1 MLWLGLVGVCP
12 AQTILTPPA
21 NQTALVGSSVTF
33 NVSATNS
40 AIYTGGFNYGDLD
53 GWPHTNVFYTGRT
66 AGTLNFSYLFGSL
79 NDRLTVYYG
88 TNQIYDTGYIGGPNT
103 RTYTTNYGPGTATS
117 VTVIINEGNYDNHG
131 SKWEYHLSMLAP
143 IYYQWQFN
151 SANIAGA
158 TNAAYTV
165 NNITTLNAGTYRVVV
180 ADNFGPATNAAG
192 TLTVLVPPSI
202 TQPPTSLTVLPGAST
217 NFTVAATGDPPLAY
231 QWRFFG
237 TNLSGATTNRYSLSN
252 IQTTNAGDYTVVI
265 TNASGSITSAVA
277 SLKVL
282 VSPTLINVSGNATN
296 FGFALP
302 TVFGSTYVT
311 QYKANLND
319 TNWTAIAT
327 NVGTGN
333 LLPKNFTV
341 NSALSNRF
349 YRVLR
354 YRSDR
359 SCPFRLA
366 GLNGCGPARM
376 PPPET

>member
-1 MLWLGLVGVCP
+1 MKHLGAKPNGRWPAWPLLARLARFSVGRWFLLWLGLVGVCQ
-12 AQTILTPPA
+12 AQTILAPPA
-21 NQTALVGSSVTF
+21 NQSALVGSSVTF

-40 AIYTGGFNYGDLD
+40 AIYTDGFNYGALD

-202 TQPPTSLTVLPGAST
+202 TQPPTNLTVLAGASA
-217 NFTVAATGDPPLAY
+217 NFTVAATGDPPL
-231 QWRFFG
+231 R
-237 TNLSGATTNRYSLSN
+237 TNGGFLGRIS
-252 IQTTNAGDYTVVI
+252 
-265 TNASGSITSAVA
+265 VA
-277 SLKVL
+277 RLL
-282 VSPTLINVSGNATN
+282 
-296 FGFALP
+296 
-302 TVFGSTYVT
+302 
-311 QYKANLND
+311 
-319 TNWTAIAT
+319 TAIHSRTFKPRMRAIT
-327 NVGTGN
+327 PWSSPM
-333 LLPKNFTV
+333 LPAASPV
-341 NSALSNRF
+341 RW
-349 YRVLR
+349 
-354 YRSDR
+354 
-359 SCPFRLA
+359 
-366 GLNGCGPARM
+366 PA
-376 PPPET
+376 